1 MSLTDQDKEK
11 FNILYQYIKDTP
23 IPDFDDPEAVEMAK
37 DVQWGLDLINQS
49 IKEVSKVINN

>member
-11 FNILYQYIKDTP
+11 FNTLYQYIKDTP

-37 DVQWGLDLINQS
+37 DVKWGLDLINQS
-49 IKEVSKVINN
+49 IKEVSKVIK